1 MLTKLL
7 IICPLVFLSGFVDSI
22 AGGGGIISLPAYLLA
37 GLPAHTAL
45 ATNKVSSTIG
55 TTASTLRYL
64 KSGYLKGYG
73 KHALLA
79 AVCAIIGSSIGSNLT
94 MLIPDQIITKLMLF
108 VLPVVAFF
116 VLRNKHL
123 GEDVNTGTLPRRTVL
138 LIACGAALL
147 IGCYDGLYGPGT
159 GTFLLLIL
167 TGVAHMSM
175 REASAFTKVINLT
188 SNVGALTVFIL
199 HGAPAYAL
207 GLPAAL
213 CCLLGHYLGS
223 GLVVKDGS
231 KIVRPIVVLVLGALF
246 AKLALGV

>member
-1 MLTKLL
+1 MLTQLL
-7 IICPLVFLSGFVDSI
+7 IICPLVFLAGFVDSI

-55 TTASTLRYL
+55 TTASTLRYIR
-64 KSGYLKGYG
+64 SGYLKGYG
-73 KHALLA
+73 RPALLA
-79 AVCAIIGSSIGSNLT
+79 AGFAIIGSSIGSNLT
-94 MLIPDQIITKLMLF
+94 MLIPDAVITKFMLLI
-108 VLPVVAFF
+108 LPIVAFF

-123 GEDVNTGTLPRRTVL
+123 GDDARTDRLPRRTVL
-138 LIACGAALL
+138 LIACAAALL

-167 TGVAHMSM
+167 TGAAHMGM
-175 REASAFTKVINLT
+175 HEASAFTKVINLT
-188 SNVGALTVFIL
+188 SNIAALTVFVL

-213 CCLLGHYLGS
+213 CCLLGHYIGS
-223 GLVVKDGS
+223 GLVVKDGTR
-231 KIVRPIVVLVLGALF
+231 IVRPIVILVLAALF
-246 AKLALGV
+246 IKIALGL